1 MSELNLYQCLG
12 GENVVNV
19 LVENVYDKIR
29 DDYRVSRFFNDTDQ
43 KNQIQT
49 LNVVVS
55 TALNGNFNT
64 NEFIKS
70 VSDFFMS
77 AFAKFKDKERLPES
91 GLAGF
96 GMIIGQ
102 NHPSTKWLCDSHSHL
117 LHMIP
122 GDSHYDAV
130 IEHLTTSLQALN
142 LNDEIVAEVLEL
154 AERGRDSV
162 LGK

>member
-1 MSELNLYQCLG
+1 MSELNLYQRLG
-12 GENVVNV
+12 GENVVNA
-19 LVENVYDKIR
+19 LVENVYNKIR
-29 DDYRVSRFFNDTDQ
+29 DDYRVSRFFNDKDQ

-91 GLAGF
+91 GFAYF
-96 GMIIGQ
+96 GIIIGQ
-102 NHPSTKWLCDSHSHL
+102 NHPSAKWLCESHSHL
-117 LHMIP
+117 LQMMP

-130 IEHLTTSLQALN
+130 IEHLTTSLQALK
-142 LNDEIVAEVLEL
+142 LNGAIIAEVLEL
-154 AERGRDSV
+154 AERGRNSV

>member
-1 MSELNLYQCLG
+1 MSELNLYQRLG

-77 AFAKFKDKERLPES
+77 AFAKFKDKEVGEPLKNTP
-91 GLAGF
+91 
-96 GMIIGQ
+96 
-102 NHPSTKWLCDSHSHL
+102 
-117 LHMIP
+117 
-122 GDSHYDAV
+122 AV
-130 IEHLTTSLQALN
+130 AEAPAPAKSKTLMYVG
-142 LNDEIVAEVLEL
+142 IVAGGIVVTYLLLKFSKKE
-154 AERGRDSV
+154 
-162 LGK
+162 

>member
-1 MSELNLYQCLG
+1 MSELNLYQRLG

-77 AFAKFKDKERLPES
+77 AFAK
-91 GLAGF
+91 
-96 GMIIGQ
+96 
-102 NHPSTKWLCDSHSHL
+102 
-117 LHMIP
+117 
-122 GDSHYDAV
+122 
-130 IEHLTTSLQALN
+130 
-142 LNDEIVAEVLEL
+142 
-154 AERGRDSV
+154 
-162 LGK
+162 